1 MDKVKALGQWV
12 VSRLVHFWLPLAITG
27 SLLGVAVTVTA
38 ILLYKQQITVQIA
51 NLPVR
56 EQGKVTAK
64 RVGLLSPGEHLQ
76 IIGQKNKWY
85 HVRREDESTG
95 WVASWLVERKK
106 PLAKVTPLSETTIAL
121 DAGHGGSDTGALS
134 NQDQY
139 EKDYTLALARRVKT
153 QLEKRGARVIMIRN
167 QDVLVPLAQI
177 PQQAEAKHADLFLS
191 FHFDSAPE
199 KNSASGY
206 TTYYYHQENGSK
218 ELANAVNQA
227 LQSRLPNQM
236 HNKGIA
242 FGDYLV
248 LRDNDLP
255 AILLENGYINS
266 DKDFKRIK
274 SSQYQEQ
281 IARAI
286 PLGLDHYLSQQM
298 P

>member
-1 MDKVKALGQWV
+1 MNKVQELGHWLAK
-12 VSRLVHFWLPLAITG
+12 RLVRFWLPLAITG
-27 SLLGVAVTVTA
+27 SLLGVTITLTAV
-38 ILLYKQQITVQIA
+38 LLYKQQITVQIA

-56 EQGKVTAK
+56 EQARVTAK
-64 RVGLLSPGEHLQ
+64 RLGFLNPGEHLQ
-76 IIGQKNKWY
+76 IIGKENDWY

-106 PLAKVTPLSETTIAL
+106 PLTKVTPLSETTIAL

-134 NQDQY
+134 NHDQY
-139 EKDYTLALARRVKT
+139 EKTYTLALARRVQKV
-153 QLEKRGARVIMIRN
+153 LEQRGARVVMIRN

-177 PQQAEAKHADLFLS
+177 PQRAQAKHADLFLS

-206 TTYYYHQENGSK
+206 TTYYYHQANGS
-218 ELANAVNQA
+218 EDLANAVNQA
-227 LQSRLPNQM
+227 LQTHLPAGLK
-236 HNKGIA
+236 NKGVA

-248 LRDNDLP
+248 LRDNPLP

-274 SSQYQEQ
+274 SRYYQEQ
-281 IARAI
+281 IAQAI
-286 PLGLDHYLSQQM
+286 PLGLDHYLNQRM